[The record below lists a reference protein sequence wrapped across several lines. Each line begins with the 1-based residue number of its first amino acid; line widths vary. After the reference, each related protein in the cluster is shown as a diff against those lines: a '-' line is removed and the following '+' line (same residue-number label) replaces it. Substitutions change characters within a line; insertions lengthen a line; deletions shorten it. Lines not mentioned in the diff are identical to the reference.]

1 MIEKRKG
8 NSPNNPRKE
17 GPMKSA
23 RFWIAGALALTVGL
37 FALPAQ
43 AADSDDNA
51 ADAAAMKK
59 NAEAFTAAF
68 DKGDAK
74 AVAAFWTPNGDYVDE
89 TGRHMKGREEI
100 EKAFTEFFSENKGLK
115 VQIHSESLRFV
126 TPEVAIE
133 DGVTAVSEPD
143 GGPPSR
149 ARYTVVHVKKDG
161 KWMLSSVHDAP
172 YAPPSN
178 YDHLKELEWA
188 IGDWTNESDKGE
200 TAQVSFEW
208 AQNQN
213 FINGTFAATV
223 KNIEVRGGTQTIGWD
238 PIKKQIRSWTFDE
251 DGGFGEATWT
261 RDDNR
266 WVIKTELVLPDGKKV
281 ASTNIVTHVG
291 ADAITWQSKDRTVDG
306 KPIPDVKEI
315 KMKRVK

>member
-1 MIEKRKG
+1 MIEKLKW
-8 NSPNNPRKE
+8 NSPKIPRKD

-23 RFWIAGALALTVGL
+23 PFWIAGALALAVGL
-37 FALPAQ
+37 SARPAL

-59 NAEAFTAAF
+59 NAEAFAAAF

-115 VQIHSESLRFV
+115 VQIHTESLRFV
-126 TPEVAIE
+126 TPDVAIE

-161 KWMLSSVHDAP
+161 KWMLGSVHDAP

-188 IGDWTNESDKGE
+188 IGDWTNDSDKGE
-200 TAQVSFEW
+200 KVEISFEW
-208 AQNQN
+208 AEHQN
-213 FINGTFAATV
+213 FIHGTFDTLV
-223 KNIEVRGGTQTIGWD
+223 KDIEVTVGTQTIAWD

-251 DGGFGEATWT
+251 DGIFGEATWT

-266 WVIKTELVLPDGKKV
+266 WVIKTELVFPDGKKF
-281 ASTNIVTHVG
+281 AGTNIVTHVG
-291 ADAITWQSKDRTVDG
+291 PDAMTWQSKDRTVDG
-306 KPIPDVKEI
+306 KPIPDIKEV

>member
-1 MIEKRKG
+1 
-8 NSPNNPRKE
+8 
-17 GPMKSA
+17 MKSTL
-23 RFWIAGALALTVGL
+23 FWIAGALALAVGL
-37 FALPAQ
+37 SARPAL

-74 AVAAFWTPNGDYVDE
+74 AVAAFWTPKGDYVDE

-115 VQIHSESLRFV
+115 VQIHTESMRFV

-133 DGVTAVSEPD
+133 DGVTLVSEPD

-149 ARYTVVHVKKDG
+149 ARYIVVHVKKDG
-161 KWMLSSVHDAP
+161 KWMLSSVHDSP
-172 YAPPSN
+172 YAPPGN
-178 YDHLKELEWA
+178 YEHLKELDWA
-188 IGDWTNESDKGE
+188 VGDWANDSSKGE
-200 TAQVSFEW
+200 NGHVSFQW
-208 AQNQN
+208 AENQN
-213 FINGTFAATV
+213 FIHGTFAVTF
-223 KNIEVRGGTQTIGWD
+223 KDIEVSGGTQTIGWD

-266 WVIKTELVLPDGKKV
+266 WVIKSELVLSDGKKIS
-281 ASTNIVTHVG
+281 ATNIVTRI
-291 ADAITWQSKDRTVDG
+291 DAEDMTWQSKDRTVDG
-306 KPIPDVKEI
+306 KPVPDIKEI